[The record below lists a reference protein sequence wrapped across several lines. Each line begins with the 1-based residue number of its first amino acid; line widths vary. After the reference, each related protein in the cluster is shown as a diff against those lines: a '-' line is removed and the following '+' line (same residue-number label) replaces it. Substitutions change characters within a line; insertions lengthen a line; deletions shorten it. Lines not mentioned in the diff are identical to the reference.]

1 MIVAWHVMRFSMGG
15 GQGPSLD
22 EYLNALGL
30 GDKPP
35 ERLDLEAEKAKAHAI
50 MGDLTAAFQKGAVR
64 QHAVGS

>member
-1 MIVAWHVMRFSMGG
+1 MAWHVMRFSLGG

-22 EYLNALGL
+22 EYLNAFGV
-30 GDKPP
+30 GDGPP
-35 ERLDLEAEKAKAHAI
+35 PQRLDVEAEKAKARAI